1 MERGAPRYTLENHYS
16 PQTATNETHYRLRYG
31 TNVMIPVEVEEPL
44 TGRPLFQ
51 QKQNTNRNNGYPV
64 QKENKYELK
73 VNIHNLSKNKE

>member
-51 QKQNTNRNNGYPV
+51 QKQNKKNMRVELETIDEV
-64 QKENKYELK
+64 QEKESIREEVVIL
-73 VNIHNLSKNKE
+73 

>member
-51 QKQNTNRNNGYPV
+51 QKQNKQNMRVELETIDEV
-64 QKENKYELK
+64 QEKESIREEVVIL
-73 VNIHNLSKNKE
+73 